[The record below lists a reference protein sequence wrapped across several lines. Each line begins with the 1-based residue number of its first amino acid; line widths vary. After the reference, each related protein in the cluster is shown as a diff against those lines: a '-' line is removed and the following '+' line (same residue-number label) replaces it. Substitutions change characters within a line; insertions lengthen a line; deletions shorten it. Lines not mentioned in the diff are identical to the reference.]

1 MSDLGLRVVSGL
13 GVFALVGIA
22 WLFSND
28 RQRFPRRVVVIGLA
42 LQLALALLLLR
53 TGPGQRIFLVTNDLV
68 LQLVTFTEAGSKFLF
83 GPLKD
88 AGFSILLDVLPII
101 IFMGSLFAILY
112 HLGLVQ
118 WVVNR
123 LAGLLSRTMNISGA
137 ESLAAVANI
146 FVGMTEAPLL
156 VRPYLERMTRSEL
169 FTVMTTGMATIAG
182 SVLVAYAQI
191 LGGDVYAGHLVT
203 ASLLSAPAG
212 ILIAKVMV
220 PESDAPVTAEL
231 GHAEVPVTSVNLI
244 DAASQGALAALRLAA
259 YIGALLLAFVALVAM
274 VNGMLGFAG
283 GLVGIPDLTLQR
295 IFGLAFAPLALLMG
309 VPWSEATQVGQLLGV
324 KTVLNEFLAF
334 QDLAVLMEAGAI
346 SDRSAVISSYAL
358 CGFATF
364 GSLAILIGGVGGM
377 APSRRPDLA
386 ELGLRSIL
394 AGTLATMMTGCMA
407 GLLL

>member
-1 MSDLGLRVVSGL
+1 
-13 GVFALVGIA
+13 
-22 WLFSND
+22 
-28 RQRFPRRVVVIGLA
+28 
-42 LQLALALLLLR
+42 
-53 TGPGQRIFLVTNDLV
+53 
-68 LQLVTFTEAGSKFLF
+68 
-83 GPLKD
+83 
-88 AGFSILLDVLPII
+88 
-101 IFMGSLFAILY
+101 
-112 HLGLVQ
+112 
-118 WVVNR
+118 
-123 LAGLLSRTMNISGA
+123 
-137 ESLAAVANI
+137 
-146 FVGMTEAPLL
+146 MTEAPLL

-220 PESDAPVTAEL
+220 PESDTPVTAEL

-358 CGFATF
+358 CGFANF

-377 APSRRPDLA
+377 APSRRSDLA